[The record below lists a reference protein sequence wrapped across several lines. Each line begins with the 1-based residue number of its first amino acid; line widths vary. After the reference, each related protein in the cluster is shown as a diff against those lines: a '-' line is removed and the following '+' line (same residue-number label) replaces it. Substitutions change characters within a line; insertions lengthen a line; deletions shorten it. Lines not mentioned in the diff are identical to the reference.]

1 MDRSARVASAGS
13 WLTIARR
20 SPGASMVSAES
31 EKLAVLDPAPNVM
44 LPMLVPFWWPSRVV
58 LAVAGTSA

>member
-20 SPGASMVSAES
+20 SPGANTVSAES
-31 EKLAVLDPAPNVM
+31 EKLAVLDAAPNVM
-44 LPMLVPFWWPSRVV
+44 LPMLTPFWWTSSAV